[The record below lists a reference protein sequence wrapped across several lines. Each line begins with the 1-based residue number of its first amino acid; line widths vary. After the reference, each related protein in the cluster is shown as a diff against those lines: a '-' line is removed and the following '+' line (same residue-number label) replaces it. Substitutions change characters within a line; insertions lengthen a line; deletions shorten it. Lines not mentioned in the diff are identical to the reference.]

1 MNHTHNTDELPWW
14 EAELPAIRARQH
26 SYLNSR
32 LPALSAEHE
41 DLLNATLLSLTKYIR
56 NNAETLPKSWFGH
69 SPPENTEEAKRLH
82 ALAHFTLRRR
92 IVDLFRKRMSLTS
105 LSDPHNPIDVADLK
119 AASLDKKMLVAKL
132 LRVTISAL
140 DEISPEDR
148 DLIALIS
155 EDDGIRKALNPRDR
169 QRLHRA
175 RKKLKRIIASQMGAE
190 LEELLSSF

>member
-1 MNHTHNTDELPWW
+1 
-14 EAELPAIRARQH
+14 
-26 SYLNSR
+26 
-32 LPALSAEHE
+32 
-41 DLLNATLLSLTKYIR
+41 
-56 NNAETLPKSWFGH
+56 
-69 SPPENTEEAKRLH
+69 
-82 ALAHFTLRRR
+82 
-92 IVDLFRKRMSLTS
+92 MSLAS

>member
-1 MNHTHNTDELPWW
+1 
-14 EAELPAIRARQH
+14 
-26 SYLNSR
+26 
-32 LPALSAEHE
+32 
-41 DLLNATLLSLTKYIR
+41 
-56 NNAETLPKSWFGH
+56 
-69 SPPENTEEAKRLH
+69 
-82 ALAHFTLRRR
+82 
-92 IVDLFRKRMSLTS
+92 
-105 LSDPHNPIDVADLK
+105 
-119 AASLDKKMLVAKL
+119 MLVAKL

-155 EDDGIRKALNPRDR
+155 EDDGIRKALNPRDS